1 MPEAV
6 TRVFMHHISLGSKKM
21 LKSKTLVSL
30 VYLEGSDFL
39 TSIWEDNDKE
49 QENLRQL
56 NYLLASVEFR
66 N

>member
-1 MPEAV
+1 
-6 TRVFMHHISLGSKKM
+6 M
-21 LKSKTLVSL
+21 LKSKTLVGL